1 MKQITLW
8 WVRGDPNASQARTQP
23 MISGPP
29 IKGSVERG
37 PSSDLN
43 PVHSDPCVATGS
55 ADSRPTRLLSSSL
68 PVGDLDRLLSHPR
81 SCSPTVQKE
90 KALSYLVP
98 QRKRGKRRSPH
109 LPMNS
114 YLDGPLDD
122 TLLEDER
129 SCSSAD
135 KPPRLSYRVPCTFLS
150 SSADPMVFSA
160 TTPETF
166 QLIRCNEVGGG
177 LGLSTFVSRIGK
189 DTELPLGG

>member
-1 MKQITLW
+1 
-8 WVRGDPNASQARTQP
+8 
-23 MISGPP
+23 MISGPQ
-29 IKGSVERG
+29 IRGSVERG
-37 PSSDLN
+37 PSSNLT

-55 ADSRPTRLLSSSL
+55 ADSRPTRLLIASL

-90 KALSYLVP
+90 KALRYLAP

-109 LPMNS
+109 SPINS

-135 KPPRLSYRVPCTFLS
+135 KPPRLSYRLPCTLLS
-150 SSADPMVFSA
+150 PGADPLVFLA
-160 TTPETF
+160 TTPETS

-189 DTELPLGG
+189 RHRAPFGGIVGIAHSRRM